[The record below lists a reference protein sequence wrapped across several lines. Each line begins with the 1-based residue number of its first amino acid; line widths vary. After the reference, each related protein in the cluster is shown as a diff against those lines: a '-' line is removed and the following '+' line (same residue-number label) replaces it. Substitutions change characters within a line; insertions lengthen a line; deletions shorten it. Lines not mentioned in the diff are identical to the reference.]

1 MPRTR
6 SSSSS
11 NRTPS
16 RAADARPEPFRQP
29 FRQKFFELDRLHVS
43 VRLGSSRADFLY
55 WGVLGEK
62 WWRNYLHAH
71 SFFEICYAF
80 AGQGTFR
87 MLGKDYEVKTGDL
100 FVARPGET
108 HEIVSSRVKPLGIYF
123 WAFTL
128 VRQPLSPEAAA
139 PVPPANDLD
148 RPVDALLDALVTSK
162 RFIARPI
169 GPTVH
174 RTLELINEEIAAKPP
189 GFTQSIHALTVK
201 LLLDSARAVSDGG
214 VASEELDAP
223 VRSTTQAVV
232 RTASRYLRDNLS
244 RPIEVRDVA
253 AQVHLSARHLSR
265 LFHKETGTSIL
276 DYLTNLRIETAG
288 QLLLDQELS
297 IKQVARAVGYPD
309 PHYFTTLFGRRTGM
323 TPAVFRSKGG
333 TKFNDE
339 AKRPKAPG

>member
-11 NRTPS
+11 NHTPT
-16 RAADARPEPFRQP
+16 RAADARREP

-43 VRLGSSRADFLY
+43 VRLGSSRADLLY

-87 MLGKDYEVKTGDL
+87 MLGKDYDVKAGDL

-108 HEIVSSRVKPLGIYF
+108 HEIVSSRAKPLGIYF

-128 VRQPLSPEAAA
+128 VRQPRNPEVAT
-139 PVPPANDLD
+139 PIPTSDLD
-148 RPVDALLDALVTSK
+148 RPVDALLDALATSK
-162 RFIARPI
+162 RFIARPQ
-169 GPTVH
+169 GGGAVQ
-174 RTLELINEEIAAKPP
+174 RTLELINEEIASKPP

-276 DYLTNLRIETAG
+276 DFLTNLRIEAAG
-288 QLLLDQELS
+288 QLLLDRELS

-339 AKRPKAPG
+339 AKRPRSS

>member
-11 NRTPS
+11 NHTSS
-16 RAADARPEPFRQP
+16 RNAEARRVPFRQN
-29 FRQKFFELDRLHVS
+29 FFELDRLHVS
-43 VRLGSSRADFLY
+43 VRLGSSRADLLY
-55 WGVLGEK
+55 WGVLGQK

-80 AGQGTFR
+80 AGRGAFR
-87 MLGKDYEVKTGDL
+87 MLGKDYQVKAGDL

-108 HEIVSSRVKPLGIYF
+108 HEIVSSRSQPLGIYF

-128 VRQPLSPEAAA
+128 VRQSTAEATPPVAA
-139 PVPPANDLD
+139 ETD
-148 RPVDALLDALVTSK
+148 RPIDALLDALATTK
-162 RFIARPI
+162 TFIARPQ
-169 GPTVH
+169 GGTVH
-174 RTLELINEEIAAKPP
+174 RTLELINEEIASKRP

-201 LLLDSARAVSDGG
+201 LLLDTARAVSDGDI
-214 VASEELDAP
+214 ASEEVEAP
-223 VRSTTQAVV
+223 VRSTVQAVV
-232 RTASRYLRDNLS
+232 RTATRYLRDNVA

-265 LFHKETGTSIL
+265 LFHKETGTTIL
-276 DYLTNLRIETAG
+276 DYLTNLRIETAS
-288 QLLLDQELS
+288 QLLLDHELS

-333 TKFNDE
+333 TRFNDE
-339 AKRPKAPG
+339 AKRPKAMS